1 MRAIQRDS
9 FEAQKTGRVVFSSLK
24 LITCSI
30 LSITTLSA
38 ATTQAQNVRE
48 APFGIAWQVKG
59 SWLVEGQGRVISTG
73 DAIQPGSLL
82 HPGEVPGNHSI
93 VILLPDGQRIL
104 YECFVFEDCSRNFRV
119 PTLYRKP
126 DPFAVD
132 LLARIH
138 EVLIR
143 GKTVSGSSARQK
155 RPLPLDEALTMLGPD
170 NQAQVAGLGAEM
182 PNGSY
187 TYNLRPL
194 NHAYPPQSHL
204 VLEKTTPSITLALS
218 APGLYD
224 LTIFDNLNTPR
235 MDLLVA
241 AVDPGHNAAFVKS
254 FAEAKALMEDWN
266 DDYQGWPLHEFQRAY
281 LESLV
286 LDIRPQT
293 AIAPLSATVDAN
305 GSSVTA
311 EPGFSPRPGLFE
323 GDTEVTLQC
332 DTPGA
337 LMHYTVDGSQ
347 PMNNSPV
354 YGAPIM
360 VKGTELTIKAF
371 ASAPG
376 KKDSAVVVG
385 IFRIQD
391 GGGR

>member
-1 MRAIQRDS
+1 
-9 FEAQKTGRVVFSSLK
+9 
-24 LITCSI
+24 
-30 LSITTLSA
+30 
-38 ATTQAQNVRE
+38 
-48 APFGIAWQVKG
+48 
-59 SWLVEGQGRVISTG
+59 
-73 DAIQPGSLL
+73 
-82 HPGEVPGNHSI
+82 
-93 VILLPDGQRIL
+93 
-104 YECFVFEDCSRNFRV
+104 
-119 PTLYRKP
+119 
-126 DPFAVD
+126 
-132 LLARIH
+132 
-138 EVLIR
+138 
-143 GKTVSGSSARQK
+143 
-155 RPLPLDEALTMLGPD
+155 
-170 NQAQVAGLGAEM
+170 
-182 PNGSY
+182 
-187 TYNLRPL
+187 
-194 NHAYPPQSHL
+194 
-204 VLEKTTPSITLALS
+204 
-218 APGLYD
+218 
-224 LTIFDNLNTPR
+224 

>member
-1 MRAIQRDS
+1 
-9 FEAQKTGRVVFSSLK
+9 
-24 LITCSI
+24 
-30 LSITTLSA
+30 
-38 ATTQAQNVRE
+38 VRGT
-48 APFGIAWQVKG
+48 PFGIAWQVKG
-59 SWLVEGQGRVISTG
+59 SWLVEGQGPAISTG

-82 HPGEVPGNHSI
+82 HAGEAAGNDSI

-104 YECFVFEDCSRNFRV
+104 YECFLPNDCARNFRV
-119 PTLYRKP
+119 PSLYRQP

-132 LLARIH
+132 LIARIH

-143 GKTVSGSSARQK
+143 GKSVSGSSTRQEH
-155 RPLPLDEALTMLGPD
+155 PLLRDEALTMLGPD
-170 NQAQVAGLGAEM
+170 NRAQVAGLGAEM

-204 VLEKTTPSITLALS
+204 VFEKTTSSITLALPS
-218 APGLYD
+218 PGLYD
-224 LTIFDNLNTPR
+224 LTIFDNLNTAR

-241 AVDPGHNAAFVKS
+241 AVEPGQKAAFAKS

-266 DDYQGWPLHEFQRAY
+266 GDYQGWPLHEFQRAY

-286 LDIRPQT
+286 LDIKPQT
-293 AIAPLSATVDAN
+293 AIAPLSAAVDAN
-305 GSSVTA
+305 GPSVTA
-311 EPGFSPRPGLFE
+311 EPRFSPRPGLFE
-323 GDTEVTLQC
+323 GDTAVTLQC
-332 DTPGA
+332 NSPGA
-337 LMHYTVDGSQ
+337 VMHYTVDGSQ
-347 PMNNSPV
+347 PMDNSPV

-385 IFRIQD
+385 IFRIRD
-391 GGGR
+391 SGDR